1 MSKKQSN
8 FIKIS
13 VHYVQKNSDTLAKDI
28 NYLNEKLMLTLNP
41 NVVFWKRLSLWTS
54 RSREATH
61 MVNDVKWEKKKK
73 ENYDYLTNVLMGS
86 QYNLL

>member
-13 VHYVQKNSDTLAKDI
+13 VHYVQKNSDTLAKDM

-41 NVVFWKRLSLWTS
+41 NVVFWKRLSL
-54 RSREATH
+54 
-61 MVNDVKWEKKKK
+61 
-73 ENYDYLTNVLMGS
+73 
-86 QYNLL
+86 